1 MYNRNKIVIPLLA
14 IILVLT
20 VGLAFKLKS
29 SKDEDSASYLTD
41 GEDIEIIRSDEDY
54 NFEITE
60 DDSMRKTVLYFKDKQ
75 GLLVPVMRRIPWE
88 EGIAKLA
95 LRNMVDSPELRES
108 LSSTGLSPII
118 PAGTNILGM
127 AIDPETGLCKVDF
140 SREVL
145 NVESKEDEENL
156 INGVVYTLTEFPTIN
171 EVQFLVEGEG
181 VPIFTHGTDTSGT
194 FKREN
199 INLAGNMSEA
209 NSKVLVYYK
218 GENYEEN
225 FEYYVP
231 VTVPTLAPVPNMY
244 TALELLF
251 DGPPVELG
259 LTSDIPEGVSFHGV
273 DVSNGTAYVDISF
286 DYDISTEAE
295 SVLNGMV
302 RNIGLT
308 LSQFEDIQEV
318 ELLVDGK
325 TLEEAGLDVYINDTI
340 PTFANVY

>member
-1 MYNRNKIVIPLLA
+1 MYNRNKVAIPILV
-14 IILVLT
+14 IILVLA
-20 VGLAFKLKS
+20 VGLVFRLRGS
-29 SKDEDSASYLTD
+29 RDNENNSLLTD
-41 GEDIEIIRSDEDY
+41 VDDIEIIRSDEDY

-60 DDSMRKTVLYFKDKQ
+60 DDSMRETVLYFKDKQ

-108 LSSTGLSPII
+108 LSSTGLSPVI
-118 PAGTNILGM
+118 PAGTKILGM

-145 NVESKEDEENL
+145 NVESKKDEENL

-171 EVQFLVEGEG
+171 EVQFLVEGET
-181 VPIFTHGTDTSGT
+181 VSVFTHGTDTSSA
-194 FKREN
+194 FKRQN
-199 INLAGNMSEA
+199 INLTGDISEA

-218 GENYEEN
+218 GKNYEEN

-231 VTVPTLAPVPNMY
+231 VTIPTLAPVPNMY

-251 DGPPVELG
+251 DGPPSELG
-259 LTSDIPEGVSFHGV
+259 LTSDIPEGVNFHGV
-273 DVSNGTAYVDISF
+273 DVSDRTAYVDISF
-286 DYDISTEAE
+286 DYDFPTDAE
-295 SVLNGMV
+295 VVLNGMV

-308 LSQFEDIQEV
+308 LSQFGDIQEV

-325 TLEEAGLDVYINDTI
+325 TLEETGLDVYINDTI

>member
-1 MYNRNKIVIPLLA
+1 MYYKNKLLIPVLA
-14 IILVLT
+14 IILVLA
-20 VGLAFKLKS
+20 VGLSLKLRG
-29 SKDEDSASYLTD
+29 SKDGDDSSFLPDAD
-41 GEDIEIIRSDEDY
+41 EIEIIRSDEDY
-54 NFEITE
+54 DFEIAD
-60 DDSMRKTVLYFKDKQ
+60 DDSMRETVLYFKDKQ

-118 PAGTNILGM
+118 PQGTKILGM

-145 NVESKEDEENL
+145 NVESKKDEENL

-171 EVQFLVEGEG
+171 EVQFLVEGES
-181 VPIFTHGTDTSGT
+181 VPVFTHGTDTSKT

-199 INLAGNMSEA
+199 INLAGDLIEGA
-209 NSKVLVYYK
+209 SKVMVYFK
-218 GENYEEN
+218 GKDYEEN

-231 VTVPTLAPVPNMY
+231 VTIPTLAPVPNMY

-251 DGPPVELG
+251 DGPPAG
-259 LTSDIPEGVSFHGV
+259 LDLSSDIPEGVSFHGV
-273 DVSNGTAYVDISF
+273 DVSGGTAYVDISF
-286 DYDISTEAE
+286 DYDYPEDVE
-295 SVLNGMV
+295 VVLNGMV

-308 LSQFEDIQEV
+308 LSQFTDIQEV

-325 TLEEAGLDVYINDTI
+325 TLEEAGLDIYINESI

>member
-1 MYNRNKIVIPLLA
+1 MYNRNKLAIPILA
-14 IILVLT
+14 IILVLA
-20 VGLAFKLKS
+20 VGLVIRLKGS
-29 SKDEDSASYLTD
+29 VKDENSSLLTD
-41 GEDIEIIRSDEDY
+41 TDDIEIIRSDEDY
-54 NFEITE
+54 YFEVTD
-60 DDSMRKTVLYFKDKQ
+60 DDSMRETVLYFKDKQ

-95 LRNMVDSPELRES
+95 LRNMVDSPETRES
-108 LSSTGLSPII
+108 LGSTGLSPII
-118 PAGTNILGM
+118 PQGTEILGM

-140 SREVL
+140 SRHVL

-156 INGVVYTLTEFPTIN
+156 LNGVVYTLTEFPTIN
-171 EVQFLVEGEG
+171 EVQFLVEGET
-181 VPIFTHGTDTSGT
+181 VPVFTHGTDTSRT

-199 INLAGNMSEA
+199 INLAGDISDA

-218 GENYEEN
+218 GNNYEEN

-251 DGPPVELG
+251 DGAPSDLG
-259 LTSDIPEGVSFHGV
+259 LTSDIPEGVNFHGV

-286 DYDISTEAE
+286 DYDYPSDVET
-295 SVLNGMV
+295 VLNGMV

-308 LSQFEDIQEV
+308 LGQFEDIQEV